1 MKIAPYIMGK
11 VTYTKLYFQEEKI
24 MKNSKTTLLAI
35 IAGGAVA
42 GISAVAGIFS
52 ERKNNARKEAEAK
65 FDEID
70 DNKPEDLIAEEEPE
84 PTFTVDTPDENE
96 EEE

>member
-1 MKIAPYIMGK
+1 
-11 VTYTKLYFQEEKI
+11 

-52 ERKNNARKEAEAK
+52 ERKNNARKETEEK
-65 FDEID
+65 FEEID
-70 DNKPEDLIAEEEPE
+70 DQETDDLITEEEPT

>member
-1 MKIAPYIMGK
+1 
-11 VTYTKLYFQEEKI
+11 LEEKI

-70 DNKPEDLIAEEEPE
+70 DDETEELIVEEEPE
-84 PTFTVDTPDENE
+84 PTFVDTPDNE
-96 EEE
+96 TEE

>member
-1 MKIAPYIMGK
+1 
-11 VTYTKLYFQEEKI
+11 

-42 GISAVAGIFS
+42 GLSAIAGIFS
-52 ERKNNARKEAEAK
+52 ERKNNARKETEEK
-65 FDEID
+65 FEEID
-70 DNKPEDLIAEEEPE
+70 DQETDDLITEEEPT

>member
-1 MKIAPYIMGK
+1 
-11 VTYTKLYFQEEKI
+11 LEEKI

-70 DNKPEDLIAEEEPE
+70 DDELKELVSEEEPE
-84 PTFTVDTPDENE
+84 PTFTVDTPDDNE

>member
-1 MKIAPYIMGK
+1 
-11 VTYTKLYFQEEKI
+11 LEEKI

-70 DNKPEDLIAEEEPE
+70 DDETEELIVEEEPE
-84 PTFTVDTPDENE
+84 PTFVDTPDENE